1 LTARLLAVIALAAAL
16 AVAPSFV
23 QEGPA
28 RPPIRESRPGLVARA
43 PVQPVQARRLALSRY
58 PGSRIVAEVLRER
71 GRRLMYVFSLR
82 VDGSPRTL
90 EVLVD
95 AATGRVIGVPRE
107 PAGGGPQGA

>member
-1 LTARLLAVIALAAAL
+1 LTARLLAVIAVAAAL

-23 QEGPA
+23 QTNPA
-28 RPPIRESRPGLVARA
+28 PAPIRESRPGLVARA
-43 PVQPVQARRLALSRY
+43 PVQPAQARRLALARY
-58 PGSRIVAEVLRER
+58 PGARIADEVLRER

-95 AATGRVIGVPRE
+95 AANGRVIGVPRD
-107 PAGGGPQGA
+107 PAGERARGT